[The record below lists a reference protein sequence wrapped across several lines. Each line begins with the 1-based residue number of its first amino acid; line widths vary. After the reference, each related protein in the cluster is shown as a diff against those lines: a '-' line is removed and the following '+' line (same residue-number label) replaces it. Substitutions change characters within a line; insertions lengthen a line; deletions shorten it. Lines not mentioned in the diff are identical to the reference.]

1 MKLIRSLALLCLQ
14 AMPMLIQAALPS
26 WQMIPEQSQL
36 SFLATQNGAPV
47 KGEFKH
53 FTATISF
60 DTSDLEHSQATIIV
74 DIASVSTSYS
84 ELSTTLLTPDWFNAT
99 LFPKAEFKTT
109 AITKTG
115 NNTYQALGTLSLR
128 DKVAP
133 LTLTFSTTDP
143 SKIPVTV
150 EGNTHFNRSTFG
162 VGQGEWTSTNEIKD
176 EVTVHFKLVATHK

>member
-1 MKLIRSLALLCLQ
+1 MKIIRPLALICLQ
-14 AMPMLIQAALPS
+14 AMPMLIHAALS
-26 WQMIPEQSQL
+26 TWQMIPEQSHL
-36 SFLATQNGAPV
+36 TFLATQNGAPV

-60 DTSDLEHSQATIIV
+60 DTSDLEHSQATIVI
-74 DIASVSTSYS
+74 DITSVSTSYN

-115 NNTYQALGTLSLR
+115 NNTYQALGSLRLR

-133 LTLTFSTTDP
+133 VTLTFSTTDP
-143 SKIPVTV
+143 SIIPVSV

-162 VGQGEWTSTNEIKD
+162 VGQGEWSSTNEIKD
-176 EVTVHFKLVATHK
+176 EVTVHFKLVATDK